1 METFIQGA
9 SRSPPGL
16 VCVQLYLS
24 TCCFFWLW
32 LWLWLLL
39 ATRFFRH
46 GCNQFKIC
54 VGSLFVEFCTTL
66 KHFVNK
72 VPPLGCF
79 LAPFW
84 TLGVIFGAI
93 LNPWGHFWSTLFT
106 FFGVKKTLWRQRCP
120 RSASKRKAAFRTHV
134 LKLFWGSFLVIFQFF
149 SWQCW

>member
-1 METFIQGA
+1 MLYHFIQGA

-39 ATRFFRH
+39 ATCFFRH

-84 TLGVIFGAI
+84 TLGVIFEAI
-93 LNPWGHFWSTLFT
+93 LNPWGHFCSTLFT
-106 FFGVKKTLWRQRCP
+106 FL
-120 RSASKRKAAFRTHV
+120 V
-134 LKLFWGSFLVIFQFF
+134 LKKRCGAQGAPGALQNGQPRFDLTFWNYFGGHFWWFF
-149 SWQCW
+149 SFFA